1 MGSNCKPNQA
11 RLDLIVGLIV
21 EHFTSRMRGCIR
33 CAQWRDMA
41 KTDHLDPARIKRA
54 LEKLKYKTSGKIGA
68 RKTRLKANG
77 TQQLPEEIVAVNT
90 LSLELENVEGEWRP
104 VPPVGED
111 FTSAPSIL
119 HSVAKGVTTKAYIR
133 NRADLERV
141 LIKIGVL
148 AAPENMPAPV
158 KRRGGRWG
166 GRPSSGTSETSNQAV
181 GRTASAVTEKNA
193 AQMGAWKAAKPTK
206 RTDKKATTKAIKKT
220 AKGTTKSTAKRT
232 TTKTD
237 KKVVKKTAR
246 VAAKKT
252 TGNRKTGTAASQ
264 RGAPA
269 TRRSTGRK

>member
-1 MGSNCKPNQA
+1 MWGS
-11 RLDLIVGLIV
+11 LDLLPGRLRG
-21 EHFTSRMRGCIR
+21 RMRGCTWY
-33 CAQWRDMA
+33 AQWRDMA

-68 RKTRLKANG
+68 RKTRLKASG
-77 TQQLPEEIVAVNT
+77 TQQLPEDIVAANT

-148 AAPENMPAPV
+148 AAPENLPEPV

-166 GRPSSGTSETSNQAV
+166 SRPRSGTNESSNQ
-181 GRTASAVTEKNA
+181 TAGKKA
-193 AQMGAWKAAKPTK
+193 ALTGTQKAAKPTK
-206 RTDKKATTKAIKKT
+206 TTVKMAATKA
-220 AKGTTKSTAKRT
+220 
-232 TTKTD
+232 
-237 KKVVKKTAR
+237 VKKTATR
-246 VAAKKT
+246 TTKSSAKSSAKSTSRGTTKRTAKKIAT
-252 TGNRKTGTAASQ
+252 KRSKVATKKIAGGRKAGTATTR
-264 RGAPA
+264 RGAA
-269 TRRSTGRK
+269 AVGRITGRK

>member
-1 MGSNCKPNQA
+1 
-11 RLDLIVGLIV
+11 
-21 EHFTSRMRGCIR
+21 
-33 CAQWRDMA
+33 MA

-68 RKTRLKANG
+68 RKTRLKASG

-148 AAPENMPAPV
+148 AAPENMPEPV

-166 GRPSSGTSETSNQAV
+166 SRPSSGTNETSNQAV
-181 GRTASAVTEKNA
+181 GRTASKTTEKKS
-193 AQMGAWKAAKPTK
+193 AQMGTRQTARPVKPTVKKAAK
-206 RTDKKATTKAIKKT
+206 KAATKAVKKT
-220 AKGTTKSTAKRT
+220 AKSTVEKTAKKAAK
-232 TTKTD
+232 KTA
-237 KKVVKKTAR
+237 KKVVKTTAR
-246 VAAKKT
+246 VATKKT
-252 TGNRKTGTAASQ
+252 TGGRKIGTATIR
-264 RGAPA
+264 RGASA
-269 TRRSTGRK
+269 TRRNTGRK